1 MQHQSYN
8 LSKWA
13 LAGIALCSFIL
24 LYVFKWDSAESMS
37 HIIDGDG
44 RDYYSYLVSLFI
56 DHNLGHQDVSLPY
69 INATPTGTVNVH
81 TAGEAL
87 LLLPF
92 FAIAC
97 VWASAGHYDVSG
109 YSAPFE
115 YMVST
120 GALCYMLMG
129 LFFIRKLLKHLNI
142 KDGIIAA
149 VLLLLF
155 TGTNLLNY
163 GLNEP
168 SMSHVYSFALISA
181 FLYCSCR
188 LIDSQAPKYLYFSAL
203 VYGLILLLR
212 PVNAV
217 VLFVVPFWANSFADF
232 IQCLKI
238 IFTPSK
244 KLFISAI
251 IVLAVLSVQGILWI
265 IQNGR
270 LLQWTQKDDGFYF
283 LNPHPFQM
291 LFGFNS
297 GFFIY
302 VPLCFLVLAGLI
314 PLYRQNR
321 YKSIV
326 LGLFLAGVVYLF
338 SSHWAYTYF
347 DGLGIRPLVEY
358 YAIFALLG
366 ALLLTYLSG
375 VKRTAISAL
384 FVLCVG
390 LNLVYC
396 YQFKTGILASSSMNY
411 NKFRYIFLKT
421 GAQYANTLGGC
432 MDTPPYRKP
441 QPAASFSH
449 TEPFANDGNGY
460 YAFKDN
466 EFGVEYKIPTIGF
479 NSNKLYVKV
488 SLRRKEAQLNAS
500 AASLVALSVESPAH
514 ESKHFEAFKLNDA
527 PPVNCCEWEQF
538 DYAITLNGQFAPED
552 SLTVF
557 LWNKGRQP
565 FYVDD
570 FKVEVY
576 NYNREI

>member
-1 MQHQSYN
+1 MQHQSYS

-13 LAGIALCSFIL
+13 LAGIALCSLAL
-24 LYVFKWDSAESMS
+24 LFALKWNSAESMS

-97 VWASAGHYDVSG
+97 VWASAGHFDVSG
-109 YSAPFE
+109 YSAPFQ
-115 YMVST
+115 YMVSI
-120 GALCYMLMG
+120 GALFYLMTG
-129 LFFIRKLLKHLNI
+129 LLFTRKLLKHLEI
-142 KDGIIAA
+142 KDGIVAA
-149 VLLLLF
+149 VLLLMF
-155 TGTNLLNY
+155 AGTNLLNY

-168 SMSHVYSFALISA
+168 SMSHIYSFALISA
-181 FLYCSCR
+181 FLYYTCR
-188 LIDSQAPKYLYFSAL
+188 LMDSQASKYLYLSAFTFGFVML
-203 VYGLILLLR
+203 VR
-212 PVNAV
+212 PVNAI
-217 VLFVVPFWANSFADF
+217 VLFIVPLWASSFPDF
-232 IQCLKI
+232 IHRLKI
-238 IFTPSK
+238 IFSPSK

-251 IVLAVLSVQGILWI
+251 IVLTVLSVQSVLWM
-265 IQNGR
+265 IQNGHV
-270 LLQWTQKDDGFYF
+270 LQWTQKDDGFYF
-283 LNPHPFQM
+283 LDPHPLQM

-302 VPLCFLVLAGLI
+302 VPLCLIALAGLV

-321 YKSIV
+321 YKALV
-326 LGLFLAGVVYLF
+326 LALFLAFVVYLF

-358 YAIFALLG
+358 YAVFALLG
-366 ALLLTYLSG
+366 AVLLTCLPRAKLMA
-375 VKRTAISAL
+375 VSAL

-411 NKFRYIFLKT
+411 NKFKYIFLKT
-421 GAQYANTLGGC
+421 GLQYANVLGGC
-432 MDTPPYRKP
+432 MDTPPYRQP

-449 TEPFANDGNGY
+449 DEAFAENANGC

-466 EFGVEYKIPTIGF
+466 EYGVEYRIPSIGF

-514 ESKHFEAFKLNDA
+514 ESKDFEAFKLNDA
-527 PPVNCCEWEQF
+527 PPVNCCGWEQF
-538 DYAITLNGQFAPED
+538 DYAITLNGQFAPDD
-552 SLTVF
+552 SLKVF
-557 LWNKGRQP
+557 VWNKDRQP
-565 FYVDD
+565 FYIDD

>member
-1 MQHQSYN
+1 MQHQPYN

-13 LAGIALCSFIL
+13 LAGIALCSLVL
-24 LYVFKWDSAESMS
+24 LHVLTWHPASGLA
-37 HIIDGDG
+37 HVIDGDG

-56 DHNLGHQDVSLPY
+56 DHNLGHQDASLSY
-69 INATPTGTVNVH
+69 IYATPTGTVNVH

-87 LLLPF
+87 LLLPC
-92 FAIAC
+92 FAVAYL
-97 VWASAGHYDVSG
+97 WAAAGHYELSG
-109 YSAPFE
+109 YSAPFA
-115 YMVST
+115 YMVNL
-120 GALCYMLMG
+120 GALCYMMAG
-129 LFFIRKLLKHLNI
+129 LFFIRKLLKQLQIN
-142 KDGIIAA
+142 DGIVAA

-155 TGTNLLNY
+155 AGTNLLNY

-168 SMSHVYSFALISA
+168 SMSHIYSFALISA
-181 FLYCSCR
+181 FLYYTCR
-188 LIDSQAPKYLYFSAL
+188 LLDTQASKYLYASAF
-203 VYGLILLLR
+203 VFGLIVLVR

-217 VLFVVPFWANSFADF
+217 VLFVVPFWANSLADF
-232 IQCLKI
+232 IQRLKL
-238 IFTPSK
+238 IFSPLK
-244 KLFISAI
+244 KLALSVIV
-251 IVLAVLSVQGILWI
+251 VLAVLSVQSFLWMA
-265 IQNGR
+265 QNGR

-283 LNPHPFQM
+283 FNPHPLQM

-302 VPLCFLVLAGLI
+302 VPLCFLVLAGFW
-314 PLYRQNR
+314 PLYRRNR
-321 YKSIV
+321 YKALV
-326 LGLFLAGVVYLF
+326 LTLFLAGVVYLF

-366 ALLLTYLSG
+366 ALLLSWLPRM
-375 VKRTAISAL
+375 KRVAVSAI

-411 NKFRYIFLKT
+411 NKFKYIFLKT
-421 GAQYANTLGGC
+421 GAQYANVLGGC
-432 MDTPPYRKP
+432 MDTPPYKNP

-449 TEPFANDGNGY
+449 TESFADRTGGY
-460 YAFKDN
+460 YAFNDN
-466 EFGVEYKIPTIGF
+466 EFGVEYKIPAISF

-488 SLRRKEAQLNAS
+488 SLKRKEAKLKAS
-500 AASLVALSVESPAH
+500 EASLVALSVESPAH
-514 ESKHFEAFKLNDA
+514 ESKNFEAFKLNDA
-527 PPVNCCEWEQF
+527 PPEDCCEWQQF

-565 FYVDD
+565 FDIDD

>member
-1 MQHQSYN
+1 MQHQSHS

-13 LAGIALCSFIL
+13 LAGVALCSLVL
-24 LYVFKWDSAESMS
+24 LFVFKWSSAENRS

-56 DHNLGHQDVSLPY
+56 DHNLGQQDVSLPY

-92 FAIAC
+92 FVIAC
-97 VWASAGHYDVSG
+97 VWAFLGHYEVSG
-109 YSAPFE
+109 YSAPFQ

-120 GALCYMLMG
+120 GALCYLMTG
-129 LFFIRKLLKHLNI
+129 LFFIRKLLKYLNI
-142 KDGIIAA
+142 KDGIVAA
-149 VLLLLF
+149 MLLLLF
-155 TGTNLLNY
+155 AGTNLLNY

-168 SMSHVYSFALISA
+168 SMSHIYSFALVSA
-181 FLYCSCR
+181 FLYYTCR
-188 LIDSQAPKYLYFSAL
+188 LLDAQTSKYLYLSAFTFGL
-203 VYGLILLLR
+203 VMLVR

-217 VLFVVPFWANSFADF
+217 VLFIVPFWANSLPDL
-232 IQCLKI
+232 IQRLKN
-238 IFTPSK
+238 IFGQPK
-244 KLFISAI
+244 KTVISAM
-251 IVLAVLSVQGILWI
+251 IVLAVLSVQSVLWM

-283 LNPHPFQM
+283 LNPHPLQM

-302 VPLCFLVLAGLI
+302 VPLCFIALAGLL
-314 PLYRQNR
+314 PLYRQSR
-321 YKSIV
+321 YKA
-326 LGLFLAGVVYLF
+326 LALTLFLLFVVYLF

-366 ALLLTYLSG
+366 ALLLTCLSR
-375 VKRTAISAL
+375 VKLAAISAL

-411 NKFRYIFLKT
+411 NKFKYIFLKT
-421 GAQYANTLGGC
+421 DAAYANILGGC
-432 MDTPPYRKP
+432 MDTPPYHKP

-449 TEPFANDGNGY
+449 DEAFSENTGGY

-466 EFGVEYKIPTIGF
+466 EYGVEYRIPGIGF

-488 SLRRKEAQLNAS
+488 SLKRKETQLNAS
-500 AASLVALSVESPAH
+500 VASLVALSVESPAH
-514 ESKHFEAFKLNDA
+514 EPKKFEAFKLNDA
-527 PPVNCCEWEQF
+527 PPVDCCEWQQF

-557 LWNKGRQP
+557 VWNKDRQP
-565 FYVDD
+565 FYIDD